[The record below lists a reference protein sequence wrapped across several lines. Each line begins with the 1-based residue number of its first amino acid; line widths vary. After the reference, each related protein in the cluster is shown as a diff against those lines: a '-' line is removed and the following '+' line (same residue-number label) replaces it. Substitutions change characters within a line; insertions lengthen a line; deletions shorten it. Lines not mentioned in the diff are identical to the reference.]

1 MGRWGVLIILAVLGF
16 NATAKFGQVTPR
28 PSGIGT
34 FSVQISNFN
43 ASITY
48 ERDPQL
54 GDYSQT
60 HLNIDS
66 LHSIEATGGGLSNS
80 SPEAKLDQRDLGA
93 DQLIRLQVF
102 RRGKFSELQW
112 YILNWDQ
119 TTQRLTPSIEKRTI
133 ALVSGTWEG
142 FEKGQEVTAEIVD
155 DQGYLDSIKIFYGLA
170 ESYYNMVYLPMIK
183 ETKFQTDAPMISVE
197 KPKRAQVLISSQR
210 IVVMQQADQVRI
222 KTNIFPPNK

>member
-1 MGRWGVLIILAVLGF
+1 M
-16 NATAKFGQVTPR
+16 K
-28 PSGIGT
+28 
-34 FSVQISNFN
+34 
-43 ASITY
+43 IT
-48 ERDPQL
+48 RQ
-54 GDYSQT
+54 
-60 HLNIDS
+60 
-66 LHSIEATGGGLSNS
+66 
-80 SPEAKLDQRDLGA
+80 SPEIHKKFTDLLELLGEVNDLRSAA
-93 DQLIRLQVF
+93 D
-102 RRGKFSELQW
+102 
-112 YILNWDQ
+112 ILNWDQ